1 MLTNSRKMAL
11 FAVRHGLFLALGL
24 WIVIMSFTSEHFF
37 TLYNFLNVARQASP
51 VVIIAVGMTFVIATA
66 GIDLSVG
73 SLVALI
79 SVICASLINSGLP
92 IEFGIVFTLLIGAA
106 AGLVNGYFVLLGLPA
121 FVVTLAALTYLRGI
135 AFVYSSGYATPI
147 KSEIFNWL
155 GRGWIG
161 GIPVPIII
169 AAIVAVIG
177 WFVLNRT
184 RFGVYCLAIGG
195 REEAAHAMGINV
207 GRIKLV
213 VYTATGLLAA
223 LSGIVISA
231 RLSNGSPNAGMMLEL
246 DVIAATVLGGTSLFG
261 GTATVGGTIAGALFI
276 NVVRNSLNLMGVYP
290 FWVQVV
296 TGIILLV
303 AILLNTVVNRRVEEW
318 ARTSELD
325 IQEVGLDKDD
335 GIEGNQ

>member
-1 MLTNSRKMAL
+1 MVTNSRKMAL

-135 AFVYSSGYATPI
+135 AFVYSIGYATPI

-223 LSGIVISA
+223 LSGMVISA
-231 RLSNGSPNAGMMLEL
+231 RLSNGSPNTGMMLEL

-290 FWVQVV
+290 YWVQVV
-296 TGIILLV
+296 TGIVLLI

-318 ARTSELD
+318 ARTSDID

-335 GIEGNQ
+335 GREGN

>member
-1 MLTNSRKMAL
+1 MVTNSRKMAL

-73 SLVALI
+73 SLVALT

-92 IEFGIVFTLLIGAA
+92 IEFAIAFTLLIGAA
-106 AGLVNGYFVLLGLPA
+106 AGVVNGYFVLLGLPA

-135 AFVYSSGYATPI
+135 AFVYSNGYATPI

-155 GRGWIG
+155 GRGWVG

-169 AAIVAVIG
+169 ASIVAAIG

-207 GRIKLV
+207 GRIKLA
-213 VYTATGLLAA
+213 VYTVTGLLAA
-223 LSGIVISA
+223 LSGMVISA

-261 GTATVGGTIAGALFI
+261 GAATVGGTIAGALFI

-296 TGIILLV
+296 TGIILLI

-325 IQEVGLDKDD
+325 IQEVGLDKDE
-335 GIEGNQ
+335 GREGN

>member
-1 MLTNSRKMAL
+1 MVTNSRKMAL

-24 WIVIMSFTSEHFF
+24 WIVIMSFTSEYFF

-73 SLVALI
+73 SVVALT
-79 SVICASLINSGLP
+79 SVICVSLINSGLP
-92 IEFGIVFTLLIGAA
+92 IEFAIAFTLLIGAT
-106 AGLVNGYFVLLGLPA
+106 AGVVNGYFVLLGLPA

-147 KSEIFNWL
+147 NSEIFNWL
-155 GRGWIG
+155 GRGRIG

-169 AAIVAVIG
+169 AATVAAIG

-207 GRIKLV
+207 GRIKLA

-223 LSGIVISA
+223 LSGMVISA

-296 TGIILLV
+296 TGIVLLI

-335 GIEGNQ
+335 GREGNQ